1 MIATQLALDLPVRAA
16 LGREDFFVA
25 QPNALALATVDGWCN
40 WPGGRLVLVGPE
52 GSGKTHLAH
61 VWAAA
66 ADATIQPAQTLTPDM
81 IESLSDKAVV
91 IEDADRIARGAEAS
105 LFHLHN
111 LVLAQGGRLLLTARV
126 APTSWPLSL
135 PDLASRMQ
143 AAPLA
148 RLEAPDDG
156 LLSAVLVKH
165 FADRQIAVSPK
176 LIDYLLGRMDRS
188 LAAAA
193 ELVAQLDRRALAERC
208 AVTIRLARSV
218 LDSDKEHGR

>member
-1 MIATQLALDLPVRAA
+1 MAQQLALDLPTRAA

-25 QPNALALATVDGWCN
+25 SPNALALATVEGWRD

-61 VWAAA
+61 VWAAETGA
-66 ADATIQPAQTLTPDM
+66 AIQPAQTLEPQM
-81 IESLSDKAVV
+81 VEALASGPVV
-91 IEDADRIARGAEAS
+91 IEDADRIAPEAEVA

-111 LVLAQGGRLLLTARV
+111 LTLAQGGRLLLTART
-126 APTSWPLSL
+126 APAHWPLAL
-135 PDLASRMQ
+135 PDLASRLQ
-143 AAPLA
+143 AAPIA
-148 RLEAPDDG
+148 RLDAPDDA

-165 FADRQIAVSPK
+165 FADRQITVSPR

-193 ELVAQLDRRALAERC
+193 DLVDRLDRRALAEGC
-208 AVTIRLARSV
+208 AVTPHLARRV
-218 LDSDKEHGR
+218 LDRDDKRAR

>member
-1 MIATQLALDLPVRAA
+1 MPRQLALDLPARAA

-25 QPNALALATVDGWCN
+25 PPNALALATVEGWRD
-40 WPGGRLVLVGPE
+40 WPGGRLVLVGPA

-61 VWAAA
+61 VWAAETRA
-66 ADATIQPAQTLTPDM
+66 AIQPAAELTP
-81 IESLSDKAVV
+81 EKVEALSAGPVV
-91 IEDADRIARGAEAS
+91 IEDADRISPAAEPA

-111 LVLAQGGRLLLTARV
+111 LVLAQGGRLLLTART
-126 APTSWPLSL
+126 APAHWPLTL

-143 AAPLA
+143 AAPIA
-148 RLEAPDDG
+148 RLESPDDA

-165 FADRQIAVSPK
+165 FADRQITVSPK

-193 ELVAQLDRRALAERC
+193 TLVDQLDRRALAEGC
-208 AVTIRLARSV
+208 AVTWHLARRV
-218 LDSDKEHGR
+218 LDRGDDHAR